1 MDDEESQQ
9 LVCPPVGLGFV
20 PPTVEADHMV
30 GNREAK
36 VEDGDCDGHLI
47 SRDQEPN
54 QPRLEHVGREEGE
67 EHDDQGEHQTHVLD
81 AAQR

>member
-1 MDDEESQQ
+1 
-9 LVCPPVGLGFV
+9 
-20 PPTVEADHMV
+20 MV

>member
-1 MDDEESQQ
+1 MPWFISSLERRTGGLARHGWAASGS
-9 LVCPPVGLGFV
+9 LVKIL
-20 PPTVEADHMV
+20 
-30 GNREAK
+30 
-36 VEDGDCDGHLI
+36 
-47 SRDQEPN
+47 EPN